1 MARKSRIDWGSPE
14 VLSVITDDTLGLD
27 AKSKALG
34 IKKYW
39 LCRQM
44 KRLGIKHNLY
54 WRSGLNRPLTN
65 KERKARYNAKRKAI
79 GWKYLY
85 QVK

>member
-1 MARKSRIDWGSPE
+1 MARPSKINWQSPE
-14 VLSVITDDTLGLD
+14 VTSILNNPTLGLD
-27 AKSKALG
+27 AKSEKLG
-34 IKKYW
+34 VSIYW

-44 KRLGIKHNLY
+44 KRLGITHNKY
-54 WRSGLNRPLTN
+54 WRTGLNRPATN

-85 QVK
+85 QA